1 MGTCISKPTVDD
13 TPSLGTR
20 DVTSQESTSPQ
31 QQRVAN
37 PGRESNQVMDV
48 PSYGRPPTRDR
59 AQSTPHKVRR
69 INDVEMPPLPR
80 QRTRAKSSVASSS
93 SSPRNPNPDHK
104 QTNAG
109 ECDDCRARVPSL
121 TMTRAL
127 KDCSQTKCNGLSRPQ
142 ATQF

>member
-13 TPSLGTR
+13 MPSLGTG

-37 PGRESNQVMDV
+37 PGRESNQGIDV
-48 PSYGRPPTRDR
+48 SSYGRPPTRDR

-69 INDVEMPPLPR
+69 MNDVEMPPLPR
-80 QRTRAKSSVASSS
+80 QRTRAKSSVAWPS
-93 SSPRNPNPDHK
+93 SSPRNTNPDYK

-109 ECDDCRARVPSL
+109 KCDARGARVPSL

-127 KDCSQTKCNGLSRPQ
+127 KDYSQTKCNGLSRPP
-142 ATQF
+142 ATQL